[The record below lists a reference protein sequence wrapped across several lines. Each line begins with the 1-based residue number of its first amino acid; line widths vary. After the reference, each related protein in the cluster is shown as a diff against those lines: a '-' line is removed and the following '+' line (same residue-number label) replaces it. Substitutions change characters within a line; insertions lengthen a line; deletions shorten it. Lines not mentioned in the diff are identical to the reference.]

1 MKELGKKKYNMVL
14 SERSKVSTLS
24 SGKPDRYEYLT
35 GDETFP
41 LKRSNVIE
49 QARTRKQK
57 KVCKDY
63 KDWKIF
69 LRQHERCNEVF
80 GRRFRRIRDFASKI
94 D

>member
-1 MKELGKKKYNMVL
+1 MVL

-63 KDWKIF
+63 KD
-69 LRQHERCNEVF
+69 
-80 GRRFRRIRDFASKI
+80 
-94 D
+94 

>member
-1 MKELGKKKYNMVL
+1 MVL

-49 QARTRKQK
+49 EARRRKQK
-57 KVCKDY
+57 KYV
-63 KDWKIF
+63 KIT
-69 LRQHERCNEVF
+69 
-80 GRRFRRIRDFASKI
+80 KI
-94 D
+94 EKYF